1 MKYSGFT
8 QKSKQIGRD
17 MRILIVS
24 MIVTFATLLGC
35 GTSEETRREQMEL
48 GWVDRS
54 ALERPQ
60 YHEFTTTYD
69 TVRVSDEFVDLIRQ
83 LDSGVEF
90 TVVFGTWCKDSQREL
105 PRFLKVTDMA
115 GIPDDRVRLYGV
127 DRSKESPDGLT
138 EKFDIKYVPTII
150 LLKNGL
156 EIGRI
161 IEKPHATIEE
171 DMVFILAES
180 QSK

>member
-1 MKYSGFT
+1 
-8 QKSKQIGRD
+8 
-17 MRILIVS
+17 MRILIAS

-35 GTSEETRREQMEL
+35 GTSEETRREQMQL

-54 ALERPQ
+54 ALERPE
-60 YHEFTTTYD
+60 YHQFTTTYD
-69 TVRVSDEFVDLIRQ
+69 TVRVSEEFVNLVRQ
-83 LDSGVEF
+83 LHSGVEF
-90 TVVFGTWCKDSQREL
+90 TVFFGTWCKDSQREL
-105 PRFLKVTDMA
+105 PRFLKVADMA
-115 GIPDDRVRLYGV
+115 GISDDRVRLYGV
-127 DRSKESPDGLT
+127 DRSKKSPDGLT

-150 LLKNGL
+150 FLKNGS